1 MTLVY
6 ANVIVAKDWCKTI
19 QNKGVC
25 LLVQKTFKG
34 VNVKRRFIS
43 QLALAFAFSSLT
55 LFAQVSSQIVG
66 TVVDP
71 ADAVVANAPVTLTS
85 TETGAV
91 RTATTDSIGTYR
103 FTNVNPGTYSV
114 GVKATGFK
122 SFTQG
127 GVVVTAN
134 ETHTVNKITLQLGNV
149 SESVSVTAEVAQVQL
164 SSSEKSQ
171 TVDSKDLDS
180 LTLKGRDLFGYIRLV
195 PGVVDTANRDVTS
208 HGAISG
214 MNINGGFTALNFVVD
229 GITDMDTGSNTSVQ
243 YEPNL
248 DSVQELK
255 VLTSN
260 YQAEFG
266 HTSGGTI
273 TVVTKSGT
281 QDFHGTAAWNH
292 RHEEFNS
299 NTWANNHTLK
309 NGAATPRVPYRYN
322 VETYSIGGPLF
333 IPKHWNRDRKKA
345 FLFWSQERTGQFVAG
360 STQNKYTPTAL
371 ERTGDFSQ
379 SLNNNGTL
387 IKVLDPDNNNVQ
399 FANNKIAPSRITAA
413 GQSVLNFFPL
423 PNYVPTLPNQLNVI
437 NYNEQGSAIHPR
449 LNSVLRGDYYFSSKL
464 SGYFRFINDADY
476 MYQLFS
482 GVQFAQDEGGLL
494 GAKGIAPIV
503 HPNGGHSESGTLT
516 YTITPT
522 MVNETTLGYTW
533 DQYTFTTTDNFATEA
548 RSLLPLLPTL
558 FPIPKTDEQ
567 GPINGYADPTILPT
581 FVFGGAPAN
590 SMTYERSGASAGQ
603 EIATNPTW
611 YYIDNLSKVVGHH
624 AFKAGIYVEFNT
636 KYQCACKNYAGNFNF
651 ATNAG
656 VPFLNT
662 NDAYANAL
670 LGHVNS
676 YNQNNAELTF
686 NVVYQNYEWY
696 MQDNW
701 KVGRRLTLDLGA
713 RFYHQSPQ
721 NDNGH
726 TFVNFLPS
734 KYNAATQSRLYVPAC
749 TGGAATCTAGK
760 GLVALD
766 PATGNTVGNAF
777 IAKLI
782 PNSGDAA
789 SGSAILGVNG
799 VSEDTYHQQAVVVAP
814 RIGFSYDLFG
824 DGKTALRG
832 GWGIFYNRLDGN
844 QYYGLSAQAPASYNV
859 GVNTLTLADIAA
871 QNSGQVPSINTQQG
885 VTPISMQA
893 YPAEVPWDT
902 VQNASLGIQRTIG
915 NNWTVDVGYTHNRV
929 YHQHIGAGCCDVN
942 YIPLGTGWPFNKA
955 NIDPT
960 TAGGSTPNSLASDLL
975 RTRYPGYGAINM
987 ANFSGH
993 SNYNALTSTLN
1004 KRLTHGL
1011 TFGVSYTFSR
1021 ALGTTTYNPVLP
1033 DNEAYN
1039 YGRTGTDRT
1048 HNLQVSYSYDLPSI
1062 ARKMHW
1068 KGVGYVTDDWQISGI
1083 TSSASGSPTNPS
1095 CGLTSGQ
1102 PGPTG
1107 GYSGTPDQGNPRC
1120 QVIANPFDNIGTNG
1134 NGKVYFNPNA
1144 FAMAAL
1150 ANGPNNSLTGPPVL
1164 GNMGG
1169 GSGVFTNPHVTNFDM
1184 TLTKRIALGS
1194 EKRVMKLQ
1202 AQAYNVFNHAEFSGY
1217 NEGIQFDPKTN
1228 QVSNLS
1234 SLGYVNNTVNGS
1246 NRILAFSARVEF

>member
-1 MTLVY
+1 M
-6 ANVIVAKDWCKTI
+6 
-19 QNKGVC
+19 
-25 LLVQKTFKG
+25 VQKTFKG
-34 VNVKRRFIS
+34 VNVNRRFIS
-43 QLALAFAFSSLT
+43 QLALAFALSSLT

-85 TETGAV
+85 TDTGAV
-91 RTATTDSIGTYR
+91 RTATTDSLGTYR
-103 FTNVNPGTYSV
+103 FTNINPGTYSV
-114 GVKATGFK
+114 EVKATGFK

-149 SESVSVTAEVAQVQL
+149 SESVSVTDEVAQVQL

-273 TVVTKSGT
+273 QVVTKSGT
-281 QDFHGTAAWNH
+281 QDFHGTASWNH

-360 STQNKYTPTAL
+360 STQTKYTPTAL
-371 ERTGDFSQ
+371 ERQGDFSQ
-379 SLNNNGTL
+379 SLNNNGTQ
-387 IKVLDPDNNNVQ
+387 IKILDPDNGNIQ
-399 FANNKIAPSRITAA
+399 FSGNKIQPSRLNPV
-413 GQSVLNFFPL
+413 GQAVLNFFPL
-423 PNYVPTLPNQLNVI
+423 PNYVPQLANQINVI
-437 NYNEQGSAIHPR
+437 NYTEQGSAIHPR

-522 MVNETTLGYTW
+522 MVNETTVGYTW

-548 RSLLPLLPTL
+548 RSLIPGLPQL
-558 FPIPKTDEQ
+558 FPVPKTDAQ

-581 FVFGGAPAN
+581 FVFGGAPSN

-611 YYIDNLSKVVGHH
+611 YYVDNLSKVAGHH
-624 AFKAGIYVEFNT
+624 SFKAGIYVEFNT
-636 KYQCACKNYAGNFNF
+636 KYQCACKNYAGAFNF
-651 ATNAG
+651 ASSTSN
-656 VPFLNT
+656 PFLNT
-662 NDAYANAL
+662 NDGYVNAL

-696 MQDNW
+696 LQDNW
-701 KVGRRLTLDLGA
+701 KVGRRLTLDLGV

-726 TFVNFLPS
+726 TFVNFFPS
-734 KYNAATQSRLYVPAC
+734 KYSKSEESRLYVPVC
-749 TGGAATCTAGK
+749 GNGAATCTANN
-760 GLVALD
+760 GLMAKD
-766 PATGNTVGNAF
+766 PATGALVGSAF
-777 IAKLI
+777 IGSFV
-782 PNSGDAA
+782 PNSGNPF
-789 SGSAILGVNG
+789 SGSAILGVDG
-799 VSEDTYHQQAVVVAP
+799 VSEDTYHQQAVVAAP

-844 QYYGLSAQAPASYNV
+844 QYYPLSALAPASYNV
-859 GVNTLTLADIAA
+859 GVSSLTLDQISA
-871 QNSGQVPSINTQQG
+871 QNTGAVPSIATQQG
-885 VTPISMQA
+885 VTPATSWA
-893 YPAEVPWDT
+893 FPAEVPWDT
-902 VQNASLGIQRTIG
+902 VQNASLDLQRTIG
-915 NNWTVDVGYTHNRV
+915 KSLTVDIGYTHNRV
-929 YHQHIGAGCCDVN
+929 YNQHITNTTGSPCCDIN
-942 YIPLGTGWPFNKA
+942 FIPIGSGWPFNKA
-955 NIDPT
+955 SLDPT
-960 TAGGSTPNSLASDLL
+960 TGGNTSNNLNNNLQ
-975 RTRYPGYGAINM
+975 RTLYPGYGNINM
-987 ANFSGH
+987 TNFSGH
-993 SNYNALTSTLN
+993 SNYNAATATVN
-1004 KRLTHGL
+1004 KRYAHGV

-1021 ALGTTTYNPVLP
+1021 ALGTTSYNPVVP

-1039 YGRTGTDRT
+1039 YGRVGTDRT
-1048 HNLQVSYSYDLPSI
+1048 HNLQISYSYDLPNV
-1062 ARKMHW
+1062 AKKLGW
-1068 KGVGYVTDDWQISGI
+1068 KAVGYVTDNWQFSGI

-1095 CGLTSGQ
+1095 CGLTSGSA
-1102 PGPTG
+1102 GVTG
-1107 GYSGTPDQGNPRC
+1107 GYTGTPNLGTRC
-1120 QVIANPFDNIGTNG
+1120 QVVGDPFSNIPTNG
-1134 NGKVYFNPNA
+1134 NGRVYYNPGA
-1144 FAMAAL
+1144 FAMTAL
-1150 ANGPNNSLTGPPVL
+1150 ATGPNNSIVGPPSW
-1164 GNMGG
+1164 GNLGG

-1184 TLTKRIALGS
+1184 TLTKMIPLGS
-1194 EKRVMKLQ
+1194 EKRIMKIQ
-1202 AQAYNVFNHAEFSGY
+1202 AQAYNVFNHPEFSGY
-1217 NEGIQFDPKTN
+1217 NEGIQLDPKTN
-1228 QVSNLS
+1228 LVSNLS
-1234 SLGYVNNTVNGS
+1234 SLGYVNGTVSGS